1 EKGCRRILSVRST
14 IIIIVSSILA
24 FGLFCLMVWRMLA
37 TLHDRRE
44 FAKFEQEREKAKWE
58 TDVNPLYRQATVKYQ
73 NPTYRGYKVA
83 AALDSNQLVTFLF
96 YEMRLMDHHDNPQI
110 VKRDNSNHS
119 SPIPTPSPPPNNLRV
134 NSIVRLT
141 TIFDDTRVG
150 KVVAFDNGSNLV
162 TLHMKGSKPGLTSIA
177 VINLIHCREW
187 TVVQEPTDETLE
199 PLYPI
204 DINKLKKRQTENE
217 GEKRK
222 EASFVNLKASR
233 TGQAL
238 FRDIKKTMNQV
249 IRWSNNDILINNTV
263 RIVDPYRAEHVSIDA
278 PPQSANTTVSKTS
291 AKGDND
297 TKTHIIKLV
306 DKFWLDQAK
315 LSSNTDS
322 NSSTRNK
329 SDNSN
334 KQVDST
340 STA

>member
-1 EKGCRRILSVRST
+1 
-14 IIIIVSSILA
+14 
-24 FGLFCLMVWRMLA
+24 
-37 TLHDRRE
+37 
-44 FAKFEQEREKAKWE
+44 
-58 TDVNPLYRQATVKYQ
+58 
-73 NPTYRGYKVA
+73 
-83 AALDSNQLVTFLF
+83 
-96 YEMRLMDHHDNPQI
+96 MRLMDHHDNPQMA
-110 VKRDNSNHS
+110 KRDNSNHS

-141 TIFDDTRVG
+141 TIYDDIRTG
-150 KVVAFDNGSNLV
+150 KVVAFDNGTNLV

-187 TVVQEPTDETLE
+187 TVIQEPTDETLE

-217 GEKRK
+217 IEKKK

-233 TGQAL
+233 IGQAL

-263 RIVDPYRAEHVSIDA
+263 RIVEPYRTENVSID
-278 PPQSANTTVSKTS
+278 PPTQATNATILKTS

-306 DKFWLDQAK
+306 EKFWSDQTKVAPT
-315 LSSNTDS
+315 TDS
-322 NSSTRNK
+322 SSTTRTK
-329 SDNSN
+329 SGSLS
-334 KQVDST
+334 KTTDST

>member
-1 EKGCRRILSVRST
+1 
-14 IIIIVSSILA
+14 
-24 FGLFCLMVWRMLA
+24 
-37 TLHDRRE
+37 
-44 FAKFEQEREKAKWE
+44 
-58 TDVNPLYRQATVKYQ
+58 
-73 NPTYRGYKVA
+73 
-83 AALDSNQLVTFLF
+83 
-96 YEMRLMDHHDNPQI
+96 MDHHDNPQI

-134 NSIVRLT
+134 NSVVRLT
-141 TIFDDTRVG
+141 TIFDDTRTG
-150 KVVAFDNGSNLV
+150 KVAAFDNGSNLV

-187 TVVQEPTDETLE
+187 TVIQEPNDDTLE

-217 GEKRK
+217 AEKKK

-233 TGQAL
+233 IGQAL

-263 RIVDPYRAEHVSIDA
+263 RIVEPYRAENVSID
-278 PPQSANTTVSKTS
+278 PPTQSTNATNPKTS

-306 DKFWLDQAK
+306 EKFWSEQSK
-315 LSSNTDS
+315 IDS
-322 NSSTRNK
+322 NLTTRTKSSSLSKTTEP
-329 SDNSN
+329 
-334 KQVDST
+334 T
-340 STA
+340 STASAIP

>member
-1 EKGCRRILSVRST
+1 
-14 IIIIVSSILA
+14 
-24 FGLFCLMVWRMLA
+24 
-37 TLHDRRE
+37 
-44 FAKFEQEREKAKWE
+44 
-58 TDVNPLYRQATVKYQ
+58 
-73 NPTYRGYKVA
+73 
-83 AALDSNQLVTFLF
+83 
-96 YEMRLMDHHDNPQI
+96 MRLMDHHDNPQI

-141 TIFDDTRVG
+141 TIYDDIRTG

-187 TVVQEPTDETLE
+187 IVVQEPNDETLE

-217 GEKRK
+217 AEKKK
-222 EASFVNLKASR
+222 EAAFVNLKASR
-233 TGQAL
+233 MGQAL

-263 RIVDPYRAEHVSIDA
+263 RIVDPYRAENVSID
-278 PPQSANTTVSKTS
+278 PPTQSMNAATLKTS

-306 DKFWLDQAK
+306 DKFWSEQTKVA
-315 LSSNTDS
+315 SNTDS
-322 NSSTRNK
+322 NLTTRTK
-329 SDNSN
+329 SGSLS
-334 KQVDST
+334 KTTDST
-340 STA
+340 STASAIP

>member
-1 EKGCRRILSVRST
+1 
-14 IIIIVSSILA
+14 
-24 FGLFCLMVWRMLA
+24 
-37 TLHDRRE
+37 
-44 FAKFEQEREKAKWE
+44 
-58 TDVNPLYRQATVKYQ
+58 
-73 NPTYRGYKVA
+73 
-83 AALDSNQLVTFLF
+83 
-96 YEMRLMDHHDNPQI
+96 MRLMDHHDNPQI

-141 TIFDDTRVG
+141 TIYDDIRTG

-187 TVVQEPTDETLE
+187 IVVQEPNDETLE

-217 GEKRK
+217 AEKKK

-263 RIVDPYRAEHVSIDA
+263 RIVEPYRAENVSID
-278 PPQSANTTVSKTS
+278 PPTQQMNAASLKIS

-306 DKFWLDQAK
+306 DKFWSDQSKVAP
-315 LSSNTDS
+315 NTDS
-322 NSSTRNK
+322 NPTPRTK
-329 SDNSN
+329 SGSLS
-334 KQVDST
+334 KTTDST
-340 STA
+340 ASAIP